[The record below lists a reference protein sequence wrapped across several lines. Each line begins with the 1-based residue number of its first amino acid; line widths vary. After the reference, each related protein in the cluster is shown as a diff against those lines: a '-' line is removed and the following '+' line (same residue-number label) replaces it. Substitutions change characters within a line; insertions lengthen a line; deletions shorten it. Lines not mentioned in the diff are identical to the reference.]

1 MKLRLSVCIACML
14 WAASATAGTATLPS
28 GAVLVEPEHWNE
40 PAGRA
45 QADAAIVL
53 QILARQGAAAANA
66 RIESWS
72 DPTRFELAAVIVI
85 ETLQAQPSTSPAST
99 AATTEFLS
107 TLERTPIRLYQRHE
121 ETAADWFLP
130 VFNIPARAASARRLL
145 AFAQDR
151 DALVARLQSDPR
163 KAFED
168 TADSAQLLA
177 ASIERVAPTTVD
189 RITALALAEDITMP
203 SPAWAALA
211 RRKPEPA
218 ILLATLQHAEALD
231 VLPLIEELPPK
242 LTPSVALDWLQQA
255 ASMPAYASSAVLGL
269 GTLASR
275 SPAAETALAKYLGDP
290 VTGASA
296 AAALARLARP
306 DRLERIDALLSK
318 ARTAAVVTDLAL
330 ALRLEGSDAALQRLQ
345 RLASDPRLPAA
356 AKAELQ
362 R

>member
-1 MKLRLSVCIACML
+1 MKFRLSVCIACVL
-14 WAASATAGTATLPS
+14 WAATATAGTATLPS
-28 GAVLVEPEHWNE
+28 GAVLVEPDHWNV

-45 QADAAIVL
+45 DADAGIVL
-53 QILARQGAAAANA
+53 QTLARQGAAAAIT
-66 RIESWS
+66 RLESWS
-72 DPTRFELAAVIVI
+72 DPARFELAAAKVI
-85 ETLQAQPSTSPAST
+85 ETLQAQPSTAPAST
-99 AATTEFLS
+99 SVTVEFLS
-107 TLERTPIRLYQRHE
+107 ALERAPIRLYQRHE

-130 VFNIPARAASARRLL
+130 VFNIPAQAASALQLL

-151 DALVARLQSDPR
+151 DALVVRLQSDPR
-163 KAFED
+163 SALDEAK
-168 TADSAQLLA
+168 DSGQLLA
-177 ASIERVAPTTVD
+177 ASIEHVSPSAVD
-189 RITALALAEDITMP
+189 RIITLALADDITLP

-211 RRKPEPA
+211 RRSPEPA
-218 ILLATLQHAEALD
+218 ILLATLQHANALD

-242 LTPSVALDWLQQA
+242 LTPTVALDWLQQA
-255 ASMPAYASSAVLGL
+255 ARMPDYASSAVLGL

-290 VTGASA
+290 LTGASA

-306 DRLERIDALLSK
+306 DRLEHIDALLSK
-318 ARTAAVVTDLAL
+318 ATTAAVVTDLAL

-345 RLASDPRLPAA
+345 QLSSDPRLPAA